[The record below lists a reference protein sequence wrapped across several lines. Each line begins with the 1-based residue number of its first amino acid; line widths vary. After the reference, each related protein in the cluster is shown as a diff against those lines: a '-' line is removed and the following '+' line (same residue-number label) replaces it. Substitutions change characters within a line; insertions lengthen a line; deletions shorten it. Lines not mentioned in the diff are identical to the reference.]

1 MHKQAESIQ
10 AAEHS
15 NE

>member
-1 MHKQAESIQ
+1 MHKQAEPIK

-15 NE
+15 NK

>member
-1 MHKQAESIQ
+1 MHKQAESIK